1 MATIVVDE
9 LRRRLQE
16 PTSRG
21 LAGAVS
27 AAIGDGALVEGQL
40 LPPIRVL
47 AAELALS
54 PSTVAAAWAVLVR
67 AGAIRTDGR
76 RGSRVATLRPGPS
89 RYRRAL
95 ERPTTPRL
103 DLSTGTPDP
112 ALLPDLGPSLARLG
126 RRATA
131 GRYLDD
137 PTLPE
142 LAQALAATW
151 PTPAPSL
158 TVVDGAMDGLDAL
171 ARQTL
176 RPGDLVIVE
185 NPAFPPLLDL
195 LDALGVR
202 IQGVRLDDEGV
213 VADDLAVA
221 LERRPAALF
230 LQPRAH
236 NPTGVTL
243 SPRRVEELA
252 ALIEGTST
260 LVVEDDSVG
269 DVAESPPVSLARFL
283 PGQTV
288 HVRSFSKS
296 HGPDLRLAVMSGPP
310 SVMTG
315 LTERRHLGQGWTSRL
330 LQSLLAD
337 LLTQASARAQVEAA
351 RREYARRRAAVIA
364 RLALRG
370 MPLPAGEGLNL
381 WLPVA
386 DETAALVSLAAHGIA
401 AAAGRPFAA
410 GGANGPH
417 LRVTVGLVDDDS
429 DAVADLLAEAAAAP
443 PVRGPR

>member
-1 MATIVVDE
+1 M
-9 LRRRLQE
+9 
-16 PTSRG
+16 S
-21 LAGAVS
+21 S
-27 AAIGDGALVEGQL
+27 AIGDGVLAEGQR

-47 AAELALS
+47 AAELSLS
-54 PSTVAAAWAVLVR
+54 PSTVASAWGALAR

-89 RYRRAL
+89 RYRQAL
-95 ERPTTPRL
+95 DRPMAPRL
-103 DLSTGTPDP
+103 DLSSGTPDP

-142 LAQALAATW
+142 LAEALAPTW
-151 PTPAPSL
+151 PAPPSTL

-176 RPGDLVIVE
+176 RPGDLVVVE

-202 IQGVRLDDEGV
+202 ILGVPLDDEGV
-213 VADDLAVA
+213 VPDGLAAA
-221 LERRPAALF
+221 LSRRPTALF
-230 LQPRAH
+230 IQPRAH

-252 ALIEGTST
+252 ALLEATST

-269 DVAESPPVSLARFL
+269 DVAESAPISLARLL
-283 PGQTV
+283 PDQTV
-288 HVRSFSKS
+288 HIRSFSKS
-296 HGPDLRLAVMSGPP
+296 HGPDLRLAAMSGPP
-310 SVMTG
+310 SVMVC

-337 LLTQASARAQVEAA
+337 LLTGTSASAQVDAA
-351 RREYARRRAAVIA
+351 RREYARRRAAMVE
-364 RLALRG
+364 RLAQRG
-370 MPLPAGEGLNL
+370 VELAPGEGLNL

-386 DETAALVSLAAHGIA
+386 DETAALVSLAARGIA
-401 AAAGRPFAA
+401 AAAGRPFVVGNAM
-410 GGANGPH
+410 GPH
-417 LRVTVGLVDDDS
+417 LRLTVGLVAHDA
-429 DAVADLLAEAAAAP
+429 DAVADAVADAATAP
-443 PVRGPR
+443 PVRGLR